1 VTFELVEIGEEDWR
15 EFRELRLQALA
26 DAPTAFGSRHE
37 DWVGA
42 PEQRWRDR
50 LRAVPLNVVARA
62 DGVAVGMVSG
72 VLADHEVELI
82 SMYVA
87 AEARGT
93 GLASRLVD
101 RVVEWGSAQGR
112 GTFLMVRTHNAA
124 AITAYRRAGFVD
136 QGVPE
141 DWPEEAPP
149 ETRMVRRLP

>member
-1 VTFELVEIGEEDWR
+1 
-15 EFRELRLQALA
+15 
-26 DAPTAFGSRHE
+26 
-37 DWVGA
+37 
-42 PEQRWRDR
+42 
-50 LRAVPLNVVARA
+50 
-62 DGVAVGMVSG
+62 MVSG

-136 QGVPE
+136 QGVPQ
-141 DWPEEAPP
+141 DWPEDAPP
-149 ETRMVRRLP
+149 ERRMVRRLP